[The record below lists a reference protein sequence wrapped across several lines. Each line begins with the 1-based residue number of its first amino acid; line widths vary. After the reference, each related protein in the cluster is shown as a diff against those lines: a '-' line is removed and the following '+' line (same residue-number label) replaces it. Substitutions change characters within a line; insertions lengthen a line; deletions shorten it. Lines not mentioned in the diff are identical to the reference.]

1 MTIDWEPLRPIFA
14 GNQRF
19 VLSSHVRPDAD
30 ALGSELAVAG
40 MLEAMGKTVRIINPS
55 ASPDTLLFLD
65 PQRRIHKL
73 GDTATADDVLE
84 TDVHI
89 VLDTSAWGQLQSVGD
104 VLKRSQAVRVVIDHH
119 VSSDDLGA
127 IEFKD
132 THAEATGALVFRM
145 ARSLGLEIT
154 EEIVLPLFCAIATDT
169 GWFRFSS
176 TTSNTLR
183 IAADLIDAGAQP
195 SVIYQLLY
203 ERYSLARIRL
213 AGRVLGRMTLAGNG
227 RVAYVWV
234 SQRDIKEVDARPVD
248 TEDLVNE
255 CLRIDGTQC
264 AFIAIEQPDKRI
276 KISFRSRTGLNV
288 AAIAEQFGGGGHK
301 QAAGAILPPP
311 LEQARQRA
319 LEAML
324 ASLNGQPTAPQPIHP
339 PHSSP
344 T

>member
-1 MTIDWEPLRPIFA
+1 MSIDWEPLRRIFA
-14 GNQRF
+14 DNQRF

-65 PQRRIHKL
+65 PDRRIHKF
-73 GDTATADDVLE
+73 GDTATTDDVLN
-84 TDVHI
+84 TDVHV
-89 VLDTSAWGQLQSVGD
+89 VLDTSAWGQLQTVGD
-104 VLKRSQAVRVVIDHH
+104 VLKRSQAVKVVIDHH

-145 ARSLGLEIT
+145 AKSLGLAIPDA
-154 EEIVLPLFCAIATDT
+154 VVMPLFCAIATDT

-176 TTSNTLR
+176 TTSDTLR

-195 SVIYQLLY
+195 AVIYQLLY
-203 ERYSLARIRL
+203 ERFSLARLRL
-213 AGRVLGRMTLAGNG
+213 AGRVLGRMTLAGGG

-234 SQRDIKEVDARPVD
+234 SQSDIKDLDARPVD

-276 KISFRSRTGLNV
+276 KISFRSRTDLNV
-288 AAIAEQFGGGGHK
+288 AVIAERFGGGGHK

-311 LEQARQRA
+311 LEHARQQA
-319 LEAML
+319 LDAIL
-324 ASLNGQPTAPQPIHP
+324 ASLNGQPP
-339 PHSSP
+339 SP
-344 T
+344 DPAHAT

>member
-1 MTIDWEPLRPIFA
+1 MSIDWEPLRRIFA
-14 GNQRF
+14 DHQRF

-40 MLEAMGKTVRIINPS
+40 LLEAMGKTVRIVNPS

-65 PQRRIHKL
+65 PERRVKKL
-73 GDTATADDVLE
+73 NDNATAEDVLD
-84 TDVHI
+84 TDVNI
-89 VLDTSAWGQLQSVGD
+89 ILDTSAWGQLQTVGD
-104 VLKRSQAVRVVIDHH
+104 ILKRSQAVKVVIDHH

-132 THAEATGALVFRM
+132 TQAEATGALIYRM
-145 ARSLGLEIT
+145 AQALGLEIPPGV
-154 EEIVLPLFCAIATDT
+154 VLPLFCAIATDT

-176 TTSNTLR
+176 TTSDTLR

-195 SVIYQLLY
+195 AVIYQMLY
-203 ERYSLARIRL
+203 ERFSLARLRL
-213 AGRVLGRMTLAGNG
+213 AGRILGRMTLAGDG

-234 SQRDIKEVDARPVD
+234 SQSDIKELDARPVD

-255 CLRIDGTQC
+255 CLKIDGTQC

-276 KISFRSRTGLNV
+276 KVSFRSRTGLNV
-288 AAIAEQFGGGGHK
+288 AAVAERFGGGGHN
-301 QAAGAILPPP
+301 QAAGAVLPPP
-311 LEQARQRA
+311 LEVARQRA

-324 ASLNGQPTAPQPIHP
+324 AGLNGQPASTDPTPTPQ
-339 PHSSP
+339 
-344 T
+344 